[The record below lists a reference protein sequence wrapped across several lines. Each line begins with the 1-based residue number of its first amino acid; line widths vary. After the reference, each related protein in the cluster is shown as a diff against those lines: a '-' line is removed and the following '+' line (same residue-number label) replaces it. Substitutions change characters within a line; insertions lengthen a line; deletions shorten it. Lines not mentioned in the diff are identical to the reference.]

1 MKRPGKKVA
10 TDRSFVVA
18 LSRGLDVLRAFRPND
33 GLLGNQEIAARTNL
47 PKPTVSRLTYTLTK
61 LGYLTPVP
69 RFEKYQLAPSAM
81 SLGYAALANLGVRH
95 LSEAYREEVMRETG
109 GAVAVGGRDRLS
121 MIYFGQSRNG
131 LTLGVQLD
139 VGSRIPIAT
148 TAMGRAYIWAL
159 PSDERAALLREL
171 REHYGSRWPRMR
183 DGIER
188 AGETVAQLGF
198 TISAGEWQNDVHA
211 VGVALKL
218 NDGTGPYAF
227 NCGAPAFR
235 FTEDR
240 LRSDIGPRLVAMV
253 RNIEAALGG
262 AGATIKKRRKQKDE
276 SRRES
281 CTCGRGDQVAFIVD
295 DRRPART
302 VLRSN
307 ESAGPRRM
315 TQAQLA
321 QEQCP
326 LLAVRDVSVVFGGI
340 IALNGVSFDMHQGQ
354 ILGLIGPNGAGKT
367 TLFNCLSRLYQPS
380 SGDILMEGVSI
391 LKRPPHRIAEIGI
404 GRTFQNV
411 ALFPNLSVLDNVRIG
426 THARTNSDIVSD
438 SLKLRLGPPRRSR
451 TQQARP

>member
-1 MKRPGKKVA
+1 MKRPGRKVA

-47 PKPTVSRLTYTLTK
+47 PKPTVSRLTYTLTR

-81 SLGYAALANLGVRH
+81 ALGYAALANLGVRH
-95 LSEAYREEVMRETG
+95 LSEPYREEVMRATG

-159 PSDERAALLREL
+159 SDDERAALLREL
-171 REHYGSRWPRMR
+171 REHYGSRWPKMR

-188 AGETVAQLGF
+188 AGETVAKHGF
-198 TISAGEWQNDVHA
+198 AISAGEWHDDIHA
-211 VGVALKL
+211 VGVALRL

-235 FTEDR
+235 FTEER
-240 LRSDIGPRLVAMV
+240 LRDDIGPRLVAMV

-262 AGATIKKRRKQKDE
+262 AAPAQSIK
-276 SRRES
+276 
-281 CTCGRGDQVAFIVD
+281 
-295 DRRPART
+295 
-302 VLRSN
+302 
-307 ESAGPRRM
+307 ESAKKES
-315 TQAQLA
+315 AKK
-321 QEQCP
+321 E
-326 LLAVRDVSVVFGGI
+326 
-340 IALNGVSFDMHQGQ
+340 
-354 ILGLIGPNGAGKT
+354 
-367 TLFNCLSRLYQPS
+367 
-380 SGDILMEGVSI
+380 EG
-391 LKRPPHRIAEIGI
+391 R
-404 GRTFQNV
+404 
-411 ALFPNLSVLDNVRIG
+411 
-426 THARTNSDIVSD
+426 
-438 SLKLRLGPPRRSR
+438 KLRAGGKV
-451 TQQARP
+451 ARVVEGIR

>member
-1 MKRPGKKVA
+1 MKRSGKKVA

-18 LSRGLDVLRAFRPND
+18 LSRGLDVLRAFQPND

-81 SLGYAALANLGVRH
+81 ALGYAALANLGLRH
-95 LSEAYREEVMRETG
+95 LSEPFREEMMRATG
-109 GAVAVGGRDRLS
+109 GAVAVGGRDRQS

-159 PSDERAALLREL
+159 PPDERSALLREL
-171 REHYGSRWPRMR
+171 REHYGSRWPKIR

-188 AGETVAQLGF
+188 SGEIVAKRGF
-198 TISAGEWQNDVHA
+198 AVSAGEWQSDVAA

-240 LRSDIGPRLVAMV
+240 LLNDIGPRLVAMV

-262 AGATIKKRRKQKDE
+262 VAPQPTQSKKE
-276 SRRES
+276 SKKLKS
-281 CTCGRGDQVAFIVD
+281 GGKVARV
-295 DRRPART
+295 A
-302 VLRSN
+302 
-307 ESAGPRRM
+307 E
-315 TQAQLA
+315 
-321 QEQCP
+321 
-326 LLAVRDVSVVFGGI
+326 GI
-340 IALNGVSFDMHQGQ
+340 
-354 ILGLIGPNGAGKT
+354 
-367 TLFNCLSRLYQPS
+367 R
-380 SGDILMEGVSI
+380 
-391 LKRPPHRIAEIGI
+391 
-404 GRTFQNV
+404 
-411 ALFPNLSVLDNVRIG
+411 
-426 THARTNSDIVSD
+426 
-438 SLKLRLGPPRRSR
+438 
-451 TQQARP
+451 